1 MTSTSDTCAPIPVPL
16 EGSTLQQLYQEQFS
30 PIYRYI
36 YSKVGQR
43 EVAADLTS
51 QVFLKAV
58 RDLDGQ
64 RSLASMRRWLLTVAR
79 TTVADYWRAWY
90 RVPTSSLEVLV
101 SAGWEGPAVEEPLG
115 SEGEPAEQVARL
127 LQALPERHREIL
139 TCRFLLALSIRETA
153 TRMGLTEQNVKVLQL
168 RALKRAA
175 AFKSLLDEAV
185 IRR

>member
-58 RDLDGQ
+58 RDLHGLH
-64 RSLASMRRWLLTVAR
+64 SLASMRRWLFAVAR

-90 RVPTSSLEVLV
+90 RVPTSSLEALV
-101 SAGWEGPAVEEPLG
+101 STGWEGPAVEEPLG